1 MKKENYD
8 FKKIEKKW
16 QDIWEKE
23 NRYQAVDFDV
33 KPKYFMMVEFP
44 YPSGSGLHCG
54 HTPNQIALDIIARKR
69 RAEGYNVLFP
79 MGWDSFG
86 LPTENYAIKTGKDP
100 KKITEE
106 NIDYFKKQIK
116 SLGISFDW
124 SREII
129 TSSPEYYKWT
139 QWLFLQFY
147 KHGMAYKAKANINW
161 CPKCKIGLSNEESE
175 GGVCERCGAET
186 IQKPKEQWMLKM
198 SDYSEKL
205 LQGLD
210 NTNFLPSIK
219 QMQRKWIGKSEG
231 VTLNCKLE
239 DGTPFEIFTT
249 CIETIFGITYFVFA
263 PEHEIVKQLKDKIK
277 NWNQVENYIKSSAK
291 KTEFE
296 RSELQKE
303 KTGCKLE
310 GIYAINPITG
320 EKVPTFIG
328 DYVLMNYGTGAVMA
342 VPAHDQRDFEF
353 AKKFNIKNKI
363 VITGGDG
370 LTPYEKGEY
379 LENKDSKL
387 INSGEFTGLSISE
400 AKKSIIEFLE
410 KKNLGARKVN
420 YKMRDWVFSRQ
431 RYWGEPVPLIYC
443 KEHGWVP
450 VPEKDLPVL
459 LPDIDKYVPT
469 DDGESPLSKIESF
482 VNTTCP
488 ICGKPAKRET
498 DVMPNWAG
506 SSWYWLRYIDPKN
519 DKEFANFEKM
529 KYWGKVDL
537 YNGGGE
543 HVTRH
548 LLYARFWN
556 NFFYDHKIVPNS
568 EPFDRRIQQGIIL
581 AEDGTKMSK
590 SRGTTVDPM
599 KYAIEYGADTC
610 RLAQMFMGD
619 YTAMKPWTTDTIK
632 PCNRLLQR
640 VWELQYKIKSGE
652 IRKELEYDINFAI
665 KKISADIENLKFN
678 TAISGIMVLLNI
690 YESKEFITHEEYKI
704 LLKLLNPFAPHMT
717 EEIWENNK
725 FASKIEDVKWPV
737 ADEKALVKDTIEI
750 PVQVNGKLRGVIMAP
765 QGASQEK
772 LVELAKEQPEIN
784 KYLTTTIKKI
794 IYIPNRIFNILV

>member
-277 NWNQVENYIKSSAK
+277 NWNEVENYIKSSAK

-370 LTPYEKGEY
+370 QSPYEKGEY